1 MQGEKEN
8 NQFQGRF
15 GLPTVLITVLLVGLL
30 GFSLG
35 TNFDGI
41 APQRYGSV
49 NDDLPEELDYERL
62 DEVYDALRE
71 KYAGELSEEEL
82 MEGLK
87 KGLVEASG
95 DPFTQYLNSEQAKE
109 LDESLDGQ
117 FGGIGAEIGERD
129 GDLVV
134 IAPISGTPADEAGLQ
149 PSDVIAE
156 IDGDSTAD
164 LSVGEAVS
172 KIRGEEGTE
181 VVLTIVREDDNP
193 EEVEIIRGQIEVPS
207 VESEMLDGNVG
218 YIELVR
224 FGTDTT
230 RDFQVA
236 ANDLL
241 DEGAE
246 KIVLD
251 VRSNPGG
258 FLGVAVDI
266 TSQFLASGEVV
277 VEERRNEEVIST
289 ERARGNGLLRDI
301 PTVVLINE
309 GSASASEIIAGALR
323 DNDVA
328 QLVGMQTFGKGSVQ
342 ELVELS
348 GGAVLRVTI
357 ANWHT
362 PEGVN
367 INEEGIEPD
376 YEVELDRDDI
386 EADEDPQLERAIE
399 LLE

>member
-1 MQGEKEN
+1 MEDKQQE
-8 NQFQGRF
+8 NQFQARF

-35 TNFDGI
+35 ANFDGVGTG
-41 APQRYGSV
+41 RYSSV
-49 NDDLPEELDYERL
+49 NEDLPEQLNYAQV

-71 KYAGELSEEEL
+71 KYAGELTEEEL

-87 KGLVEASG
+87 KGLAEATG
-95 DPFTQYLNSEQAKE
+95 DSFTQYLDADSARE

-149 PSDVIAE
+149 SQDVIAE
-156 IDGDSTAD
+156 IDGQSTAD

-172 KIRGEEGTE
+172 KIRGEEGTQ
-181 VVLTIVREDDNP
+181 VVLTIIRGDDSP
-193 EEVEIIRGQIEVPS
+193 EEVEITRGQIEVPS

-218 YIELVR
+218 YIELIR

-230 RDFQVA
+230 NDFRVA
-236 ANDLL
+236 ANSLL
-241 DEGAE
+241 DDGAE

-258 FLGVAVDI
+258 FLEVAVDVA
-266 TSQFLASGEVV
+266 SEFLNSGDLV
-277 VEERRNEEVIST
+277 VEERRSEEVKSSK
-289 ERARGNGLLRDI
+289 RARGNGLLSGV

-323 DNDVA
+323 DNGVA
-328 QLVGMQTFGKGSVQ
+328 ELVGMQTFGKGSVQ

-348 GGAVLRVTI
+348 GGSVLRVTI
-357 ANWHT
+357 ANWYT
-362 PEGVN
+362 PDGVN
-367 INEEGIEPD
+367 IEEEGVEPD
-376 YEVELDRDDI
+376 YEVELDIDDI
-386 EADEDPQLERAIE
+386 EAGDDPQLDRALE
-399 LLE
+399 LLR

>member
-1 MQGEKEN
+1 MEEDQN
-8 NQFQGRF
+8 TQFRGRF
-15 GLPTVLITVLLVGLL
+15 GLPTVLAAVLLVGLL

-35 TNFDGI
+35 ANFDGI
-41 APQRYGSV
+41 DTQRYGSV
-49 NDDLPEELDYERL
+49 NEDLPEELDYERV
-62 DEVYDALRE
+62 DELYGALRE

-87 KGLVEASG
+87 KGLVGATG
-95 DPFTQYLNSEQAKE
+95 DSFTQYLDADSAQE

-129 GDLVV
+129 GNLVV

-149 PSDVIAE
+149 SQDVIAE
-156 IDGDSTAD
+156 IDGQSTVD

-181 VVLTIVREDDNP
+181 VVLTIVRGDYSP

-207 VESEMLDGNVG
+207 VESEMLDDNVG
-218 YIELVR
+218 YIELIR

-230 RDFQVA
+230 NDFRLA
-236 ANDLL
+236 ANSLL
-241 DEGAE
+241 EGGAE

-258 FLGVAVDI
+258 FLEVAVDVA
-266 TSQFLASGEVV
+266 SEFLSSGDLV
-277 VEERRNEEVIST
+277 VEERRGEEVKSSK
-289 ERARGNGLLRDI
+289 RARGNGLLSGV

-323 DNDVA
+323 DNGVA
-328 QLVGMQTFGKGSVQ
+328 DLVGMQTFGKGSVQ

-348 GGAVLRVTI
+348 GGSVLRVTI
-357 ANWHT
+357 ANWYT
-362 PEGVN
+362 PDGVN
-367 INEEGIEPD
+367 IEEEGVKPD
-376 YEVELDRDDI
+376 FEVELDIDDI
-386 EADEDPQLERAIE
+386 ESGEDPQLDRA
-399 LLE
+399 LEVLR